1 MEADVLLWQQY
12 FHKDSILLF
21 EDLLALLCHE
31 RIKVAVPYKGGVS
44 HRNMAPTFY
53 TNSSPLRV
61 VREDAAQMF
70 PLNGA
75 MAERFTSR
83 WWDTPLPL
91 VERRTNFPKCARCRA
106 AFYLGAR

>member
-31 RIKVAVPYKGGVS
+31 RIEVAVPYKGGVS
-44 HRNMAPTFY
+44 HRNMAPMLY
-53 TNSSPLRV
+53 TSNSPLRV
-61 VREDAAQMF
+61 VREDAAQMLL
-70 PLNGA
+70 LNGA

-91 VERRTNFPKCARCRA
+91 AERRTNFSKCARCCA